1 MKKKVKVTHIGY
13 YFITEEAIRAGNFGE
28 DVKSFEDALEVE
40 RQVQAENQDSPEEL
54 MDTDLPISVTLEF
67 VED

>member
-1 MKKKVKVTHIGY
+1 MKKKVKITHIGY
-13 YFITEEAIRAGNFGE
+13 YFITEEAIKAGNYGE
-28 DVKSFEDALEVE
+28 DVESFEDALEVE
-40 RQVQAENQDSPEEL
+40 RQVQADNRYSPEEL